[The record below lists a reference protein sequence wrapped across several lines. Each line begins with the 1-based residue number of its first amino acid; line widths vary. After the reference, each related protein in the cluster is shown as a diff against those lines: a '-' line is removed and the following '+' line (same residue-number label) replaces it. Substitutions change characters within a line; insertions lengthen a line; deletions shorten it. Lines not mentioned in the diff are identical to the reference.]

1 MSMITIEVR
10 VSFYDGILNNKLI
23 QLSMLTEIRLWLE
36 ALFDMNI
43 NNTDT
48 ENFTRFTWKPVYPE
62 KTTDL
67 PQVTDKLYYITLYP
81 VHLAWTGFE
90 LTTVG
95 VIGTDYI
102 CSNKSNYNTITTTTA
117 LNTMGTVSIY
127 EWLYPRKSRDCTNCI
142 EHERI
147 VADIV
152 NNTL

>member
-1 MSMITIEVR
+1 MREGVGLWCLTPLSTIFPLYR
-10 VSFYDGILNNKLI
+10 GGQCYWW
-23 QLSMLTEIRLWLE
+23 R
-36 ALFDMNI
+36 
-43 NNTDT
+43 
-48 ENFTRFTWKPVYPE
+48 KPEYPE
-62 KTTDL
+62 KTAGL
-67 PQVTDKLYYITLYP
+67 SQVTDKLYYITLYP

>member
-1 MSMITIEVR
+1 MREGVGLWCLTPLSTIFPLYR
-10 VSFYDGILNNKLI
+10 GGQCYWW
-23 QLSMLTEIRLWLE
+23 R
-36 ALFDMNI
+36 
-43 NNTDT
+43 
-48 ENFTRFTWKPVYPE
+48 KPEYPE
-62 KTTDL
+62 KTADL
-67 PQVTDKLYYITLYP
+67 SQVTDKLYYITLYP
-81 VHLAWTGFE
+81 VHLAWTGFD
-90 LTTVG
+90 LPTVG

-102 CSNKSNYNTITTTTA
+102 CSNKSNYNPITTTTA

>member
-1 MSMITIEVR
+1 MREGVGLWCLTPLSTIFPLYR
-10 VSFYDGILNNKLI
+10 GGQCYWW
-23 QLSMLTEIRLWLE
+23 R
-36 ALFDMNI
+36 
-43 NNTDT
+43 
-48 ENFTRFTWKPVYPE
+48 KPEYPE
-62 KTTDL
+62 KTADL
-67 PQVTDKLYYITLYP
+67 SQVTDKLYYITLYP
-81 VHLAWTGFE
+81 VHLAWTGFD

-102 CSNKSNYNTITTTTA
+102 CSNKSNYNPITTTTA